1 MGLISAAVSSVSG
14 VLSDS
19 WKEVIE
25 PDDMSDSTL
34 LVKGVAVKKGSNKK
48 GTDNYVSNGSVIHV
62 YPTTLMLLMD
72 GGKLVD
78 YSALEVYYE
87 ENSSSA
93 PSIFNGE
100 LKDSVKETWK
110 RIQFGG
116 VPSQKQYVYYI
127 NTAEI
132 KGIKFGTRN
141 PVNYFDNFYNAEL
154 FLRAH
159 GSYSIKIT
167 DPIKFFT
174 EFAPKGTDRIEIKDL
189 SEQLFNEFMDALQ
202 SAINQM
208 SVDGVRI
215 SAITSKSRERSKFM
229 ADVLDADWNDLRG
242 IEVCSVGLASISYDD
257 ESKALINMRNKGAM
271 MSDPTIREGFV
282 QSSVAQGMQAAGS
295 NTSGAANAFMGM
307 GMGMNAAGGFMSA
320 ASQTNAAQ
328 MAQQQAAQQAAQ
340 QNQAANGWKCSC
352 GTVNTGNFCS
362 GCGSKKPENTSWTCS
377 CGTTN
382 TGRFCSNCGSP
393 KPAGEWVCSCG
404 TKNTGNFC
412 SGCACAYFSIAVDRF
427 TDLRYCEGDWEPGT
441 RFGEL
446 GTGD

>member
-62 YPTTLMLLMD
+62 YPNTLMLLMD
-72 GGKLVD
+72 GGKIVD
-78 YSALEVYYE
+78 YSAQEGYYE
-87 ENSSSA
+87 VNNSSA

-110 RIQFGG
+110 RFQFGG

-159 GSYSIKIT
+159 GSYSLKIT

-215 SAITSKSRERSKFM
+215 SAITSKSRELSKYM

-340 QNQAANGWKCSC
+340 QNQAAK
-352 GTVNTGNFCS
+352 
-362 GCGSKKPENTSWTCS
+362 SWTCS

-412 SGCACAYFSIAVDRF
+412 SGCGAKRQ
-427 TDLRYCEGDWEPGT
+427 
-441 RFGEL
+441 
-446 GTGD
+446 

>member
-62 YPTTLMLLMD
+62 YPNTLMLLMD
-72 GGKLVD
+72 GGKIVD
-78 YSALEVYYE
+78 YSAQEGYYE
-87 ENSSSA
+87 VNNSSA

-110 RIQFGG
+110 RFQFGG
-116 VPSQKQYVYYI
+116 VPSQKQCVYYI

-215 SAITSKSRERSKFM
+215 SAITSKSRELSKYM

-412 SGCACAYFSIAVDRF
+412 SGCGAKRQ
-427 TDLRYCEGDWEPGT
+427 
-441 RFGEL
+441 
-446 GTGD
+446 

>member
-62 YPTTLMLLMD
+62 YPNTLMLLMD
-72 GGKLVD
+72 GGKIVD
-78 YSALEVYYE
+78 YSAQEGYYE
-87 ENSSSA
+87 VNNSSA

-110 RIQFGG
+110 RFQFGG

-215 SAITSKSRERSKFM
+215 SAITSKSRELSKYM
-229 ADVLDADWNDLRG
+229 ADVLDADWNELRG

-412 SGCACAYFSIAVDRF
+412 SGCGAKRQ
-427 TDLRYCEGDWEPGT
+427 
-441 RFGEL
+441 
-446 GTGD
+446 

>member
-62 YPTTLMLLMD
+62 YPNTLMLLMD
-72 GGKLVD
+72 GGKIVD
-78 YSALEVYYE
+78 YSAQEGYYE
-87 ENSSSA
+87 VNNSSA

-110 RIQFGG
+110 RFHFGG

-215 SAITSKSRERSKFM
+215 SAITSKSRELSKYM

-412 SGCACAYFSIAVDRF
+412 SGCGAKRQ
-427 TDLRYCEGDWEPGT
+427 
-441 RFGEL
+441 
-446 GTGD
+446 

>member
-62 YPTTLMLLMD
+62 YPNTLMLLMD
-72 GGKLVD
+72 GGKIVD
-78 YSALEVYYE
+78 YSAQEGYYE
-87 ENSSSA
+87 VNNSSA

-110 RIQFGG
+110 RFQFGG

-215 SAITSKSRERSKFM
+215 SAITSKSRELSKYM

-340 QNQAANGWKCSC
+340 QTAQQNQAANGWKCSC

-412 SGCACAYFSIAVDRF
+412 SGCGAKRQ
-427 TDLRYCEGDWEPGT
+427 
-441 RFGEL
+441 
-446 GTGD
+446 

>member
-62 YPTTLMLLMD
+62 YTNTLMLLMD
-72 GGKLVD
+72 GGKIVD
-78 YSALEVYYE
+78 YSAQEGYYE
-87 ENSSSA
+87 VNNSSA

-110 RIQFGG
+110 RFQFGG

-215 SAITSKSRERSKFM
+215 SAITSKSRELSKYM

-412 SGCACAYFSIAVDRF
+412 SGCGAKRQ
-427 TDLRYCEGDWEPGT
+427 
-441 RFGEL
+441 
-446 GTGD
+446 

>member
-62 YPTTLMLLMD
+62 YPNTLMLLMD
-72 GGKLVD
+72 GGKIVD
-78 YSALEVYYE
+78 YSAQEGYYE
-87 ENSSSA
+87 VNNSSA

-110 RIQFGG
+110 RFQFGG

-215 SAITSKSRERSKFM
+215 SAITSKSRELSKYM

-328 MAQQQAAQQAAQ
+328 IAQQQAAQQAAQ

-412 SGCACAYFSIAVDRF
+412 SGCGAKRQ
-427 TDLRYCEGDWEPGT
+427 
-441 RFGEL
+441 
-446 GTGD
+446 

>member
-62 YPTTLMLLMD
+62 YPNTLMLLMD
-72 GGKLVD
+72 GGKIVD
-78 YSALEVYYE
+78 YSAQEGYYE
-87 ENSSSA
+87 VNNSSA

-110 RIQFGG
+110 RFQFGG

-141 PVNYFDNFYNAEL
+141 PVNYFDNFYNAEV

-215 SAITSKSRERSKFM
+215 SAITSKSRELSKYM

-307 GMGMNAAGGFMSA
+307 GMGMNAAGSFMSA

-412 SGCACAYFSIAVDRF
+412 SGCGAKRQ
-427 TDLRYCEGDWEPGT
+427 
-441 RFGEL
+441 
-446 GTGD
+446 

>member
-62 YPTTLMLLMD
+62 YPNTLMLLMD
-72 GGKLVD
+72 GGKIVD
-78 YSALEVYYE
+78 YSAQEGYYE
-87 ENSSSA
+87 VNNSSA

-110 RIQFGG
+110 RFQFGG

-159 GSYSIKIT
+159 GSYSLKIT

-215 SAITSKSRERSKFM
+215 SAITSKSRELSKYM

-382 TGRFCSNCGSP
+382 TGRFCSNCDSP

-412 SGCACAYFSIAVDRF
+412 SGCGAKRQ
-427 TDLRYCEGDWEPGT
+427 
-441 RFGEL
+441 
-446 GTGD
+446 

>member
-62 YPTTLMLLMD
+62 YPNTLMLLMD
-72 GGKLVD
+72 GGKIVD
-78 YSALEVYYE
+78 YSAQEGYYE
-87 ENSSSA
+87 VNNSSA

-110 RIQFGG
+110 RFQFGG

-215 SAITSKSRERSKFM
+215 SAITSKSRELSKYM

-328 MAQQQAAQQAAQ
+328 MAQQQAAQQTAQ

-412 SGCACAYFSIAVDRF
+412 SGCGAKRQ
-427 TDLRYCEGDWEPGT
+427 
-441 RFGEL
+441 
-446 GTGD
+446 

>member
-34 LVKGVAVKKGSNKK
+34 LVKGVSVRKGSNKK

-62 YPTTLMLLMD
+62 YPNTLMLLMD
-72 GGKLVD
+72 GGKIVD
-78 YSALEVYYE
+78 YSAQEGYYE
-87 ENSSSA
+87 VSNSSA

-110 RIQFGG
+110 RFQYGG

-215 SAITSKSRERSKFM
+215 SAITSKSRELSKYM

-307 GMGMNAAGGFMSA
+307 GMGMNAAGSFMSA

-328 MAQQQAAQQAAQ
+328 MAQQAQQAQ
-340 QNQAANGWKCSC
+340 QVQQQAPQNSWKCSC

-412 SGCACAYFSIAVDRF
+412 SGCGAKRQ
-427 TDLRYCEGDWEPGT
+427 
-441 RFGEL
+441 
-446 GTGD
+446 

>member
-1 MGLISAAVSSVSG
+1 MALISAAVSSVSG
-14 VLSDS
+14 VLSDY

-62 YPTTLMLLMD
+62 YPNTLMLLMD
-72 GGKLVD
+72 GGKIVD
-78 YSALEVYYE
+78 YSAQEGYYE
-87 ENSSSA
+87 VNNSSA

-110 RIQFGG
+110 RFQFGG

-215 SAITSKSRERSKFM
+215 SAITSKSRELSKYM

-412 SGCACAYFSIAVDRF
+412 SGCGAKRQ
-427 TDLRYCEGDWEPGT
+427 
-441 RFGEL
+441 
-446 GTGD
+446 

>member
-62 YPTTLMLLMD
+62 YPNTLMLLMD
-72 GGKLVD
+72 GGKIVD
-78 YSALEVYYE
+78 YSAQEGYYE
-87 ENSSSA
+87 VNNSSD

-110 RIQFGG
+110 RFQFGG

-215 SAITSKSRERSKFM
+215 SAITSKSRELSKYM

-412 SGCACAYFSIAVDRF
+412 SGCGAKRQ
-427 TDLRYCEGDWEPGT
+427 
-441 RFGEL
+441 
-446 GTGD
+446 

>member
-62 YPTTLMLLMD
+62 YPNTLMLLMD
-72 GGKLVD
+72 GGKIVD
-78 YSALEVYYE
+78 YSAQEGYYE
-87 ENSSSA
+87 VNNSSA

-110 RIQFGG
+110 RFQFGG

-141 PVNYFDNFYNAEL
+141 PVNYYDNFYNAEL

-215 SAITSKSRERSKFM
+215 SAITSKSRELSKYM
-229 ADVLDADWNDLRG
+229 ADVLDANWNDLRG

-412 SGCACAYFSIAVDRF
+412 SGCGAKRQ
-427 TDLRYCEGDWEPGT
+427 
-441 RFGEL
+441 
-446 GTGD
+446 

>member
-62 YPTTLMLLMD
+62 YPNTLMLLMD
-72 GGKLVD
+72 GGKIVD
-78 YSALEVYYE
+78 YSAQEGYYE
-87 ENSSSA
+87 VNNSSA

-110 RIQFGG
+110 RFQFGG

-215 SAITSKSRERSKFM
+215 SAITSKSRELSKYM

-340 QNQAANGWKCSC
+340 QNQADNGWKCSC

-412 SGCACAYFSIAVDRF
+412 SGCGAKRQ
-427 TDLRYCEGDWEPGT
+427 
-441 RFGEL
+441 
-446 GTGD
+446 

>member
-62 YPTTLMLLMD
+62 YPNTLMLLMD
-72 GGKLVD
+72 GGKIVD
-78 YSALEVYYE
+78 YSAQEGYYE
-87 ENSSSA
+87 VNNSSA

-110 RIQFGG
+110 RFQFGG

-215 SAITSKSRERSKFM
+215 SAITSKSRELSKYM

-271 MSDPTIREGFV
+271 MRDPTIREGFV

-412 SGCACAYFSIAVDRF
+412 SGCGAKRQ
-427 TDLRYCEGDWEPGT
+427 
-441 RFGEL
+441 
-446 GTGD
+446 

>member
-62 YPTTLMLLMD
+62 YPNTLMLLMD
-72 GGKLVD
+72 GGKIVD
-78 YSALEVYYE
+78 YSAQEGYYE
-87 ENSSSA
+87 VNNSSA

-110 RIQFGG
+110 RFQFGG

-215 SAITSKSRERSKFM
+215 SAITSKSRELSKYM

-295 NTSGAANAFMGM
+295 NSSGAANAFMGM

-412 SGCACAYFSIAVDRF
+412 SGCGAKRQ
-427 TDLRYCEGDWEPGT
+427 
-441 RFGEL
+441 
-446 GTGD
+446 

>member
-62 YPTTLMLLMD
+62 YPNTLMLLMD
-72 GGKLVD
+72 GGKIVD
-78 YSALEVYYE
+78 YSAQEGYYE
-87 ENSSSA
+87 VNNSSA

-110 RIQFGG
+110 RFQFGG

-132 KGIKFGTRN
+132 KGIKFGTRT

-174 EFAPKGTDRIEIKDL
+174 EFAPKGTDRI
-189 SEQLFNEFMDALQ
+189 
-202 SAINQM
+202 
-208 SVDGVRI
+208 
-215 SAITSKSRERSKFM
+215 
-229 ADVLDADWNDLRG
+229 
-242 IEVCSVGLASISYDD
+242 
-257 ESKALINMRNKGAM
+257 
-271 MSDPTIREGFV
+271 
-282 QSSVAQGMQAAGS
+282 
-295 NTSGAANAFMGM
+295 
-307 GMGMNAAGGFMSA
+307 
-320 ASQTNAAQ
+320 
-328 MAQQQAAQQAAQ
+328 
-340 QNQAANGWKCSC
+340 
-352 GTVNTGNFCS
+352 
-362 GCGSKKPENTSWTCS
+362 
-377 CGTTN
+377 
-382 TGRFCSNCGSP
+382 
-393 KPAGEWVCSCG
+393 
-404 TKNTGNFC
+404 
-412 SGCACAYFSIAVDRF
+412 
-427 TDLRYCEGDWEPGT
+427 
-441 RFGEL
+441 
-446 GTGD
+446 

>member
-48 GTDNYVSNGSVIHV
+48 ETDNYVSNGSVIHV
-62 YPTTLMLLMD
+62 YPNTLMLLMD
-72 GGKLVD
+72 GGKIVD
-78 YSALEVYYE
+78 YSAQEGYYE
-87 ENSSSA
+87 VNNSSA

-110 RIQFGG
+110 RFQFGG

-215 SAITSKSRERSKFM
+215 SAITSKSRELSKYM

-328 MAQQQAAQQAAQ
+328 MAQQQAAQQ
-340 QNQAANGWKCSC
+340 NQAANGWKCSC

-412 SGCACAYFSIAVDRF
+412 SGCGAKRQ
-427 TDLRYCEGDWEPGT
+427 
-441 RFGEL
+441 
-446 GTGD
+446 

>member
-62 YPTTLMLLMD
+62 YPNTLMLLMD
-72 GGKLVD
+72 GGKIVD
-78 YSALEVYYE
+78 YSAQEGYYE
-87 ENSSSA
+87 VNNSSA

-110 RIQFGG
+110 RFQFGG

-189 SEQLFNEFMDALQ
+189 SEQLFNEFMDDLQ

-215 SAITSKSRERSKFM
+215 SAITSKSRELSKYM

-412 SGCACAYFSIAVDRF
+412 SGCGAKRQ
-427 TDLRYCEGDWEPGT
+427 
-441 RFGEL
+441 
-446 GTGD
+446 

>member
-62 YPTTLMLLMD
+62 YPNTLMLLMD
-72 GGKLVD
+72 GGKIVD
-78 YSALEVYYE
+78 YSAQEGYYE
-87 ENSSSA
+87 VNNSSA

-110 RIQFGG
+110 RFQFGG

-215 SAITSKSRERSKFM
+215 SAITSKSRELSKYM

-328 MAQQQAAQQAAQ
+328 MAQQQ
-340 QNQAANGWKCSC
+340 
-352 GTVNTGNFCS
+352 
-362 GCGSKKPENTSWTCS
+362 PENTSWTCS

-412 SGCACAYFSIAVDRF
+412 SGCGAKRQ
-427 TDLRYCEGDWEPGT
+427 
-441 RFGEL
+441 
-446 GTGD
+446 

>member
-62 YPTTLMLLMD
+62 YPNTLMLLMD
-72 GGKLVD
+72 GGKIVD
-78 YSALEVYYE
+78 YSAQEGYYE
-87 ENSSSA
+87 VNNSSA

-110 RIQFGG
+110 RFQFGG

-159 GSYSIKIT
+159 GSYSLKIT

-215 SAITSKSRERSKFM
+215 SAITSKSRELSKYM

-412 SGCACAYFSIAVDRF
+412 SGCGAKRQ
-427 TDLRYCEGDWEPGT
+427 
-441 RFGEL
+441 
-446 GTGD
+446 

>member
-62 YPTTLMLLMD
+62 YPNTLMLLMD
-72 GGKLVD
+72 GGKIVD
-78 YSALEVYYE
+78 YSAQEGYYE
-87 ENSSSA
+87 VNNSSA

-110 RIQFGG
+110 RFQFGG

-215 SAITSKSRERSKFM
+215 SAITSKSRELSKYM

-328 MAQQQAAQQAAQ
+328 MAQQQAAQQAAR

-412 SGCACAYFSIAVDRF
+412 SGCGAKRQ
-427 TDLRYCEGDWEPGT
+427 
-441 RFGEL
+441 
-446 GTGD
+446 

>member
-25 PDDMSDSTL
+25 PDDMSESTL

-62 YPTTLMLLMD
+62 YPNTLMLLMD
-72 GGKLVD
+72 GGKIVD
-78 YSALEVYYE
+78 YSAQEGYYE
-87 ENSSSA
+87 VNNSSA

-110 RIQFGG
+110 RFQFGG

-215 SAITSKSRERSKFM
+215 SAITSKSRELSKYM

-412 SGCACAYFSIAVDRF
+412 SGCGAKRQ
-427 TDLRYCEGDWEPGT
+427 
-441 RFGEL
+441 
-446 GTGD
+446 

>member
-62 YPTTLMLLMD
+62 YPNTLMLLMD
-72 GGKLVD
+72 GGKIVD
-78 YSALEVYYE
+78 YSAQEGYYE
-87 ENSSSA
+87 VNNSSA

-110 RIQFGG
+110 RFQFGG

-215 SAITSKSRERSKFM
+215 SAITSKSRELSKYM

-320 ASQTNAAQ
+320 ASQTNASQ

-412 SGCACAYFSIAVDRF
+412 SGCGAKRQ
-427 TDLRYCEGDWEPGT
+427 
-441 RFGEL
+441 
-446 GTGD
+446 

>member
-62 YPTTLMLLMD
+62 YPNTLMLLMD
-72 GGKLVD
+72 GGKIVD
-78 YSALEVYYE
+78 YSAQEGYYE
-87 ENSSSA
+87 VNNSSA

-110 RIQFGG
+110 RFQFGG

-174 EFAPKGTDRIEIKDL
+174 EFAPKGTDRIEIKGL

-215 SAITSKSRERSKFM
+215 SAITSKSRELSKYM

-340 QNQAANGWKCSC
+340 QTAQQNQAANGWKCSC

-412 SGCACAYFSIAVDRF
+412 SGCGAKRQ
-427 TDLRYCEGDWEPGT
+427 
-441 RFGEL
+441 
-446 GTGD
+446 